1 MSARRVPVKNNPGVY
16 KRGGR
21 YSYTYSDHLGRQRYG
36 SAATLAEAR
45 KLKASK
51 TTDVARGEF
60 RETSKLTVTDYAR
73 KWISSYGG
81 RTRRG
86 ITADTL
92 ADYRKELGLDADG
105 ELTGGG
111 FLAFAGRMRMVDVTP
126 GEIIEY
132 AASLA
137 GRGLARNTVRLAL
150 APVKAMFATAVEDT
164 TLRWNPAAVRVNV
177 GPVDDDEDGAEAKAL
192 SRPQLNGL
200 LDELPARW
208 LPFFELLAEYG
219 LRCGEAIELRWKDVE
234 VPDHA
239 VIDDG
244 QRVGGFL
251 HVRRRFYRGRVSSP
265 KSGSMRKL
273 KMSVEMARALDRL
286 RGDPD
291 GLVFT
296 ADKGGRIGASN
307 LMSRVLKPAAVRAGV
322 GEWVKT
328 DRGERAESWVG
339 FHTFRH
345 TCATLAIIEE
355 GWSLEQVQVFLG
367 HSSRMT
373 TDRYYAHLTSKDA
386 PVPSPIRGGEGGQ
399 RVARRR
405 VEKGGERAVAAV
417 GESAG

>member
-1 MSARRVPVKNNPGVY
+1 MSAQRIPVKNNPGIY

-21 YSYTYSDHLGRQRYG
+21 YSYTYTDHLSRQRYG

-51 TTDVARGEF
+51 STDVARGEF
-60 RETSKLTVTDYAR
+60 REVSKLTVTEYAR
-73 KWISSYGG
+73 KWIASYGG

-111 FLAFAGRMRMVDVTP
+111 FLAFAGRLRMVDVTP
-126 GEIIEY
+126 AEIIEY
-132 AASLA
+132 ASTLA
-137 GRGLARNTVRLAL
+137 ARGLARNTVRLAL

-177 GPVDDDEDGAEAKAL
+177 GPVDDEEDGVEVKAL
-192 SRPQLNGL
+192 SRPQLDGL
-200 LDELPARW
+200 LDELPVRW
-208 LPFFELLAEYG
+208 LRFFELLAEYG
-219 LRCGEAIELRWKDVE
+219 LRCGEAIELRWRDVE
-234 VPDHA
+234 VPDHP
-239 VIDDG
+239 VIEDG

-265 KSGSMRKL
+265 KAGSTRKL
-273 KMSVEMARALDRL
+273 KMGVELARALDGV

-291 GLVFT
+291 ELVFT
-296 ADKGGRIGASN
+296 AEKGGRVGASN
-307 LMSRVLKPAAVRAGV
+307 LMSRVLKPAAVRAGI

-328 DRGERAESWVG
+328 PKGKRAETWVG

-345 TCATLAIIEE
+345 TCATLAIVEE

-405 VEKGGERAVAAV
+405 TETGRDRRVAVA
-417 GESAG
+417 GESA